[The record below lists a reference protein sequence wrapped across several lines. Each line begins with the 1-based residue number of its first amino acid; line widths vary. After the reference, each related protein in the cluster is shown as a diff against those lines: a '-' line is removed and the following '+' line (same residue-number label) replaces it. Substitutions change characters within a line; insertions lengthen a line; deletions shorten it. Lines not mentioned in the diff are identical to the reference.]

1 MQFLE
6 LLGCANGGM
15 NTCSHAADSVNVFAP
30 DRTGSGAL
38 CSADRG
44 SGRLRAGK
52 EFVLLTAM
60 QAVACENVR
69 QVECGTQTR
78 TPKASCFSVT
88 SVCVV
93 LLICID

>member
-6 LLGCANGGM
+6 FLGCANGGM
-15 NTCSHAADSVNVFAP
+15 NTCSHAGDSVNVFAR

-38 CSADRG
+38 CLADRG

-88 SVCVV
+88 SVYVV

>member
-1 MQFLE
+1 M
-6 LLGCANGGM
+6 
-15 NTCSHAADSVNVFAP
+15 NVFAR
-30 DRTGSGAL
+30 DRTGSGAP

-78 TPKASCFSVT
+78 TPKAPSFSVT
-88 SVCVV
+88 SVYGV
-93 LLICID
+93 LIMCID